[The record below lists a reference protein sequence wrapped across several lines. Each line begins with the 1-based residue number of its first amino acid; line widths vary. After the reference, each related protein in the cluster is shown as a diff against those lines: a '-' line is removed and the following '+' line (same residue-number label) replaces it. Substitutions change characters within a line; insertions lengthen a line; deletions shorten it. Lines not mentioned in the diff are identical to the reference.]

1 MNQETQQFLNLRFK
15 PARVT
20 ALQASW
26 MSGFNEDDMSILA
39 DKRIFVPLNDYGS
52 NTVKMYALPEVLAFA
67 GDVKRL
73 EKATRAIYE
82 RNFHKN
88 QKRKSRGVVLRAT
101 AA

>member
-1 MNQETQQFLNLRFK
+1 
-15 PARVT
+15 
-20 ALQASW
+20 
-26 MSGFNEDDMSILA
+26 
-39 DKRIFVPLNDYGS
+39 
-52 NTVKMYALPEVLAFA
+52 MYALPEVLAFA